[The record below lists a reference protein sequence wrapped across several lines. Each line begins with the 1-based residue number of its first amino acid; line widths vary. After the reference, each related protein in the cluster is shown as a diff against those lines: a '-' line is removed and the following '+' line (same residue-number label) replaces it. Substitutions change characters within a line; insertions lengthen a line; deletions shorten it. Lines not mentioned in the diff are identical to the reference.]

1 MLDPSQLKRVDKAIL
16 TYMRED
22 GGRLTPSWIA
32 DEIDYERPY
41 VNQRLT
47 RLEEHG
53 HVANPGYGLWT
64 LENDPREGNNDGE

>member
-16 TYMRED
+16 AYMRED

-64 LENDPREGNNDGE
+64 LENDPRELEK